1 MRHSEI
7 SESELTEYVR
17 EAVRISRE
25 HVARGGIP
33 FSGVVVNHGRILGTG
48 FNRVREDNDP
58 TAHAEVVAL
67 RQAAATYG
75 LHATAGA
82 TLIASGEPCA
92 LCYMASLYFNVSHI
106 VHAVDRL
113 TAARYGFDYTGS
125 YSIFADDPESWPLR
139 VTSLRTSGDTE
150 PFEDFLRVDR
160 TDLSAAD
167 RTTTRTADRERP

>member
-1 MRHSEI
+1 MSHSDI

-25 HVARGGIP
+25 HVAEGGIP
-33 FSGVVVNHGRILGTG
+33 FSGVVVNDGQVLGTG

-67 RQAAATYG
+67 REAAAKYG

-106 VHAVDRL
+106 VHAVDRK
-113 TAARYGFDYTGS
+113 TAARYGFDYSGS
-125 YSIFADDPESWPLR
+125 YSIFAEDPALWPIK
-139 VTSLRTSGDTE
+139 VTSLQIPEGTQ
-150 PFEDFLRVDR
+150 PFEEFLALNR
-160 TDLSAAD
+160 
-167 RTTTRTADRERP
+167 RPV

>member
-1 MRHSEI
+1 MSHHEI
-7 SESELTEYVR
+7 SQSELTEYAR

-33 FSGVVVNHGRILGTG
+33 FSGVVVNDGRVLGTG

-67 RQAAATYG
+67 REAAARYG

-82 TLIASGEPCA
+82 TLFASGEPCA

-106 VHAVDRL
+106 VHVVDRK
-113 TAARYGFDYTGS
+113 TAARYGFDYSGS
-125 YSIFADDPESWPLR
+125 YSIFAQDPALWPVE
-139 VTSLRTSGDTE
+139 VTSLPVPEGTE
-150 PFEDFLRVDR
+150 PFEEFLALNRR
-160 TDLSAAD
+160 
-167 RTTTRTADRERP
+167 RM

>member
-7 SESELTEYVR
+7 PESELTEYVR

-25 HVARGGIP
+25 HVAKGGIP
-33 FSGVVVNHGRILGTG
+33 FSGVVVNRGRILATG

-58 TAHAEVVAL
+58 TAHAEVTAL
-67 RQAAATYG
+67 REAASTYG

-106 VHAVDRL
+106 VHAVDRT

-125 YSIFADDPESWPLR
+125 YSIFAQDPADWPVK
-139 VTSLRTSGDTE
+139 VTSLQIPEATK
-150 PFEDFLRVDR
+150 PFEEFLAMDR
-160 TDLSAAD
+160 
-167 RTTTRTADRERP
+167 RQP